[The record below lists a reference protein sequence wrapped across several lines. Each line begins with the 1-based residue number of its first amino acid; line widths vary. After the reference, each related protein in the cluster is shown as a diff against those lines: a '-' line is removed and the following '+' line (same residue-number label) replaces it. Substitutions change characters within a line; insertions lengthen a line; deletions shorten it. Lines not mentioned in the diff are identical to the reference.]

1 MSAPHPVQ
9 PHPSERHLTRWPD
22 TEGYCIPLSAEA
34 GAPIGLHVA
43 SRAGSF
49 TVDVRPW
56 GATEPAWAGAACA
69 ADHPVP
75 ERAWADGCGWPVAL
89 EIPTEPDWPSG
100 LYEVTLTAADRAG
113 PTSTSQAFFV
123 LRPAPGRPRASALL
137 HLATNTYN
145 AYNQWGGRCCYSGA
159 THVSF
164 ERPLER
170 GYLRRPVDA
179 TGFDGRITDIED
191 PGDPTHQRLIDYQA
205 AHDIP
210 LWTGSSGWWN
220 WERRFVE
227 WAAREGFAID
237 VAIDAD
243 LDRPGLLDGYDVL
256 LTVGHNEYW
265 TRGMRDQVDAFVD
278 RGGRW
283 AIFSGNTSFWQVRY
297 DEPGQMTAY
306 KGRAHLDDPVR
317 RTDDHALLTS
327 VWSDPSIGH
336 PETSTTGLT
345 FSRGGYH
352 RIGGAVSN
360 GSGAYDVHRPD
371 HWVFAGTGLARGDQL
386 GAGSFIVGYE
396 VDGVALDWIDGRPV
410 PTHEDGAPDTLEIL
424 ATAPARLMSITDD
437 ACEPPPLL
445 WNDISPPGELEE
457 MALVLFGDLSVESVA
472 RIAEGHAVMGVFT
485 RGAGDVFNAGSADWA
500 YGLDHDPLVRRVTAN
515 VLRRFDV
522 GTA

>member
-1 MSAPHPVQ
+1 MNPPHPVR
-9 PHPSERHLTRWPD
+9 PHPSERHFTRWPD
-22 TEGYCIPLSAEA
+22 AEGYCTPLSAEA
-34 GAPIGLHVA
+34 GSSIRLHAA
-43 SRAGSF
+43 SRTGAFSV
-49 TVDVRPW
+49 TVRRW
-56 GATEPAWAGAACA
+56 GDPEPTWTGTAHA
-69 ADHPVP
+69 ADHAVP
-75 ERAWADGCGWPVAL
+75 ERAWADGCGWPVAI
-89 EIPTEPDWPSG
+89 EIPTEPAWPSG
-100 LYEVTLTAADRAG
+100 LYEVTLQVDGAIGAQA
-113 PTSTSQAFFV
+113 TSQAFFV
-123 LRPAPGRPRASALL
+123 LRPAPGWPRAAALL

-170 GYLRRPVDA
+170 GYLRRPVDG

-227 WAAREGFAID
+227 WAAREGFAVD

-243 LDRPGLLDGYDVL
+243 LDQPGLLDGYDVL

-265 TRGMRDQVDAFVD
+265 TRGMRATVDAFVE

-306 KGRAHLDDPVR
+306 KGRAHRDDPVS
-317 RTDDHALLTS
+317 RTDQRHLMTS
-327 VWSDPSIGH
+327 VWSHPWLEH
-336 PETSTTGLT
+336 PETTTTGLT

-352 RIGGAVSN
+352 RIGGAVPD
-360 GSGAYDVHRPD
+360 GTGAYDVHRPD
-371 HWVFAGTGLARGDQL
+371 HWAFAGTDLERGDRL
-386 GAGSFIVGYE
+386 GEGSFVVGYE
-396 VDGVALDWIDGRPV
+396 VDGVALEWIDGRPT
-410 PTHEDGAPDTLEIL
+410 PTHEDGAPATLEIL

-437 ACEPPPLL
+437 VCEPPPML
-445 WNDISPPGELEE
+445 WNDIDPPGELEE
-457 MALVLFGDLSVESVA
+457 MALVLFGDMTPASVA
-472 RIAEGHAVMGVFT
+472 RIAEGHAVMATFT
-485 RGAGDVFNAGSADWA
+485 RGAGEVFNAGSADWA
-500 YGLDHDPLVRRVTAN
+500 YGLDDDPLVQRVTAN
-515 VLRRFDV
+515 VLRRFGV
-522 GTA
+522 